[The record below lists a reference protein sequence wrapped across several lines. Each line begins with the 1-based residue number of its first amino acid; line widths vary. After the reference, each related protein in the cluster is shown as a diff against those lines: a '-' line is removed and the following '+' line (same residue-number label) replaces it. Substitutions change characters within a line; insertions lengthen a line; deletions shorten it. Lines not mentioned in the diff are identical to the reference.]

1 MTTTPTSD
9 GAVRVTLHP
18 GEDLLLRPGTRLGA
32 LRAPLA
38 ALVRRPELRWAR
50 LTADGAALGD
60 DQVVGVRPVLP
71 GVVLGVRRPGHN
83 GGGEDGNGADG
94 GADGGASTRV
104 DAGPGA
110 GLSGGWLVVRVT
122 GPAAGTVVG
131 VGGAWA
137 ALRTWARL
145 RPGGRVAIRR
155 SRGPAAW
162 LGPGPAAAPG
172 GLSWPLVLLPAVASL
187 VLAVALRQPV
197 LAVFALVGLAVA
209 APQLRAARQRTTPRG
224 GVRGAARELPGPAHL
239 LAFAY
244 AASHVSAG
252 AWAAAREAWSAG
264 GAGAVAGSGVVPLA
278 GPVPGPGEPWAAL
291 LRDGRVAVLGP
302 GDLARSVARALV
314 AEPAARGAAVRVA
327 DDAPGWSWLRWLP
340 GSGPPVLVV
349 DGLPE
354 GGTAADG
361 DVVPSGPGVPGAVA
375 APAGPVPPALVVSVG
390 TVPPGCRSVVR
401 VLDARRVRITGPD
414 GAARVVPLVGVTAE
428 WAEHLARLL
437 AGGAWLG
444 RTAAALGGRGAG
456 AGDGLDAR
464 DGSGAGGG
472 LVPGAG
478 LAGHGPG
485 GTLGGATRT
494 GGPVARTDHSRLPA
508 TVSLTRA
515 HGLDEVPG
523 PDQVA
528 ARWSGA
534 DGWAVP
540 LGLGADGGPVLLDL
554 VRDGPHLLV
563 AGTTGS
569 GKSELL
575 QTLVLGLALT
585 GSPADLALVLVDFKG
600 GASLGACGRLPHV
613 VGQVTDLEPGLA
625 ARALSGL
632 RAELR
637 RRERVLAEHG
647 VADVVALA
655 PGVLPRLVVV
665 IDEFRALADDLP
677 AFLPA
682 LLRIA
687 AQGRSL
693 GVHLVLAT
701 QRPGGAVGPDLRA
714 NVSARV
720 ALRVTDPLESRDVVD
735 DPAAAYL
742 PGAAPGRAVLRIG
755 SAPPVVLQCAHA
767 TAAPEARTPLV
778 RRAPA
783 RAGARAV
790 GRASALVTAVPTD
803 AVRSPAGPDTAGR
816 DSTGPD
822 VAALV
827 VDAARHAARALGHRP
842 AEPPW
847 LPPLPRSAGVTDL
860 PPRTRRD
867 RGGLALAL
875 GDDPDRQ
882 RRTTV
887 TWRPEDGHL
896 AVVGQARSGRTTAL
910 VTLGLAALRQ
920 GWTVHGFARDAAGLA
935 ALARHPGYGGTHR
948 PDDTAAFARLLP
960 GVVDN
965 STGTGAGTG
974 TPWSATPTGTSTP
987 DAGRTLVLVDGIE
1000 DARGALPA
1008 AALRS
1013 GTAFAVTAEG
1023 PSVGGLAARIGPR
1036 LVLLG
1041 TDRASDVVLGA
1052 PVLLAGAGGPPGRAA
1067 WCGRGE
1073 PVLCQVLDPGRLDP
1087 GSREP
1092 GGLEADAL
1100 EPGRRAP
1107 DPSEPEGTGGV
1118 SPPSGSRTSPR
1129 RRRAS

>member
-18 GEDLLLRPGTRLGA
+18 GEDLLLRQGARLGA

-60 DQVVGVRPVLP
+60 DQVVGVRPLLP
-71 GVVLGVRRPGHN
+71 GVVLRVGRPGPT
-83 GGGEDGNGADG
+83 GGGVGGG
-94 GADGGASTRV
+94 GADGGAPTRV
-104 DAGPGA
+104 DAGTGA
-110 GLSGGWLVVRVT
+110 GLAGRWLVVRVT

-131 VGGAWA
+131 AGGAWA
-137 ALRTWARL
+137 ALRTWVRL
-145 RPGGRVAIRR
+145 RHGGRLAIRR
-155 SRGPAAW
+155 SRGPATW
-162 LGPGPAAAPG
+162 LGPGRATAPG

-187 VLAVALRQPV
+187 VLAAALRQPV
-197 LAVFALVGLAVA
+197 LAVFALVGLVVA
-209 APQLRAARQRTTPRG
+209 APQLRAARQRTAPRG
-224 GVRGAARELPGPAHL
+224 GARSTVRGLPGPAHL

-244 AASHVSAG
+244 AACHVSTG
-252 AWAAAREAWSAG
+252 AWAAAREAWSADKAG
-264 GAGAVAGSGVVPLA
+264 GASGSGAAPL
-278 GPVPGPGEPWAAL
+278 GPAPGPGEPWGAL
-291 LRDGRVAVLGP
+291 LRDGCVAVLGP

-314 AEPAARGAAVRVA
+314 AGPAVRGAAVRVA

-340 GSGPPVLVV
+340 GGGPPVLVV
-349 DGLPE
+349 DGPP
-354 GGTAADG
+354 GGGRAAAG
-361 DVVPSGPGVPGAVA
+361 GVVPSGPGVPGAVA
-375 APAGPVPPALVVSVG
+375 APAGPAPPALVVAVG
-390 TVPPGCRSVVR
+390 AVPPGCRSVVR
-401 VLDARRVRITGPD
+401 VLDARRVQITGPD
-414 GAARVVPLVGVTAE
+414 GAARVVPLVGVTAD
-428 WAEHLARLL
+428 WAERLARLL

-444 RTAAALGGRGAG
+444 RTAAALGGRDAG
-456 AGDGLDAR
+456 VGDVLDAR

-478 LAGHGPG
+478 LVGHGSG
-485 GTLGGATRT
+485 GMLSGVART
-494 GGPVARTDHSRLPA
+494 GGPVARPDDPRLPA

-540 LGLGADGGPVLLDL
+540 LGIGADGGPVLLDL

-585 GSPADLALVLVDFKG
+585 RSPADLALVLVDFKG

-637 RRERVLAEHG
+637 RRERVLADHD

-682 LLRIA
+682 LMRIA

-735 DPAAAYL
+735 DPAAAYI
-742 PGAAPGRAVLRIG
+742 PGTAPGRAVLRIG
-755 SAPPVVLQCAHA
+755 SAPPVALQCAHA

-783 RAGARAV
+783 RATKRAV
-790 GRASALVTAVPTD
+790 DRASALVTAVAAD
-803 AVRSPAGPDTAGR
+803 AVRSPAGLDAASR
-816 DSTGPD
+816 DSAEPD
-822 VAALV
+822 VATLV

-842 AEPPW
+842 ADPPW
-847 LPPLPRSAGVTDL
+847 LPPLPRSAGVACL
-860 PPRTRRD
+860 PPRARRD
-867 RGGLALAL
+867 RAGLALAL

-935 ALARHPGYGGTHR
+935 ALARHPAYGGTHR
-948 PDDTAAFARLLP
+948 PDDAAAFARLLP
-960 GVVDN
+960 DAVDN
-965 STGTGAGTG
+965 GTGTGAGTG
-974 TPWSATPTGTSTP
+974 APRPVTPGTSTP
-987 DAGRTLVLVDGIE
+987 GVDRALVLVDGIE
-1000 DARGALPA
+1000 DARGALQA

-1013 GTAFAVTAEG
+1013 GIAFAVTADG
-1023 PSVGGLAARIGPR
+1023 PSVGGLAARFGPR

-1073 PVLCQVLDPGRLDP
+1073 PVLCQVLDPGRLEPDGIEP
-1087 GSREP
+1087 DQREP
-1092 GGLEADAL
+1092 ERTGAL
-1100 EPGRRAP
+1100 
-1107 DPSEPEGTGGV
+1107 
-1118 SPPSGSRTSPR
+1118 SPPSGSPTSPR

>member
-18 GEDLLLRPGTRLGA
+18 GEDLLLRQGARLGA

-60 DQVVGVRPVLP
+60 DQVVGVRPLLP
-71 GVVLGVRRPGHN
+71 GVVLRAGRPGSN
-83 GGGEDGNGADG
+83 GDGADG
-94 GADGGASTRV
+94 GEGDGGAGGGDPTR
-104 DAGPGA
+104 AGPGA
-110 GLSGGWLVVRVT
+110 GLAGRWLVVRVA

-131 VGGAWA
+131 AGGAWA
-137 ALRTWARL
+137 ALRTWVRL
-145 RPGGRVAIRR
+145 RHGGRLVIRR
-155 SRGPAAW
+155 SRGPATW

-187 VLAVALRQPV
+187 VLAAALRQPV

-209 APQLRAARQRTTPRG
+209 APQLRAARQRTVPRDG
-224 GVRGAARELPGPAHL
+224 TRGTVRKLPGPAHL

-244 AASHVSAG
+244 AASHVSTG
-252 AWAAAREAWSAG
+252 AWAAAREAWSADKAG
-264 GAGAVAGSGVVPLA
+264 GGPGSGAAPR
-278 GPVPGPGEPWAAL
+278 GPAPGPGAPWAAL
-291 LRDGRVAVLGP
+291 LRDGCVAVLGP

-314 AEPAARGAAVRVA
+314 AGPAARGAAVRVA

-340 GSGPPVLVV
+340 GGGPTVLVV
-349 DGLPE
+349 DGLPD
-354 GGTAADG
+354 GGRAAVG
-361 DVVPSGPGVPGAVA
+361 DVVPSGPGAPGAVA
-375 APAGPVPPALVVSVG
+375 ATAGPVPPALVMSVG

-401 VLDARRVRITGPD
+401 VLDARRVRITAPD

-444 RTAAALGGRGAG
+444 RTAAALGGPSGT
-456 AGDGLDAR
+456 GDDLVGR
-464 DGSGAGGG
+464 GSGGM
-472 LVPGAG
+472 
-478 LAGHGPG
+478 
-485 GTLGGATRT
+485 LGGAART
-494 GGPVARTDHSRLPA
+494 GGPVARPDDPRLPA

-523 PDQVA
+523 PDLVA

-534 DGWAVP
+534 EGWAVP
-540 LGLGADGGPVLLDL
+540 LGIGADGGPVLLDL

-585 GSPADLALVLVDFKG
+585 RSPTDLALVLVDFKG
-600 GASLGACGRLPHV
+600 GASLGVCGRLPHV

-637 RRERVLAEHG
+637 RRERVLADHD

-682 LLRIA
+682 LLRVA

-742 PGAAPGRAVLRIG
+742 PRTAPGRAVLRIG
-755 SAPPVVLQCAHA
+755 SAPPAVLQCAHA

-783 RAGARAV
+783 RAV
-790 GRASALVTAVPTD
+790 GRASALVIAVPAD
-803 AVRSPAGPDTAGR
+803 AVRSPAKADAASR
-816 DSTGPD
+816 DSAGPD
-822 VAALV
+822 VATLV
-827 VDAARHAARALGHRP
+827 VDATRHAAQALGHRP

-847 LPPLPRSAGVTDL
+847 LPPLPRSAGVACL
-860 PPRTRRD
+860 PPRARRD
-867 RGGLALAL
+867 RAGLALAL

-935 ALARHPGYGGTHR
+935 ALAHHPAYGGTHR
-948 PDDTAAFARLLP
+948 PDDAGAFAHLLP
-960 GVVDN
+960 DAVDN
-965 STGTGAGTG
+965 GNGTGTGTG
-974 TPWSATPTGTSTP
+974 TPRPVTPGTSTP
-987 DAGRTLVLVDGIE
+987 DVDRTLVLVDGIE

-1013 GTAFAVTAEG
+1013 GIAFAVTADG
-1023 PSVGGLAARIGPR
+1023 PSVGGLAARFGPR

-1052 PVLLAGAGGPPGRAA
+1052 PVRLAGAGGPPGRAA

-1073 PVLCQVLDPGRLDP
+1073 PALCQVLDPGRLEPDGIGP
-1087 GSREP
+1087 DQREP
-1092 GGLEADAL
+1092 ERTGAL
-1100 EPGRRAP
+1100 
-1107 DPSEPEGTGGV
+1107 
-1118 SPPSGSRTSPR
+1118 SPPSGSPTSPR

>member
-1 MTTTPTSD
+1 MTTTPASD

-50 LTADGAALGD
+50 LTADGAALSD
-60 DQVVGVRPVLP
+60 DHAAGVRPLLP
-71 GVVLGVRRPGHN
+71 GVVLRVRRSGP
-83 GGGEDGNGADG
+83 DDG
-94 GADGGASTRV
+94 GAAGSRV

-110 GLSGGWLVVRVT
+110 GLAGRWLVVRVT

-131 VGGAWA
+131 VDGAWA
-137 ALRTWARL
+137 ALRTWVRL
-145 RPGGRVAIRR
+145 RPGGRCAIRR
-155 SRGPAAW
+155 SRGPGTW
-162 LGPGPAAAPG
+162 LGPGPATAPG

-187 VLAVALRQPV
+187 VLAAALRQPV
-197 LAVFALVGLAVA
+197 LAVFALVGLVVA

-224 GVRGAARELPGPAHL
+224 SARSAARELPGPARL

-244 AASHVSAG
+244 AASHVSTG
-252 AWAAAREAWSAG
+252 AWAGAREAWSAG
-264 GAGAVAGSGVVPLA
+264 RAGAAAGSGSVPLV
-278 GPVPGPGEPWAAL
+278 GPVSGPGEPWAAL
-291 LRDGRVAVLGP
+291 LRDGSVAVLGAD
-302 GDLARSVARALV
+302 DLARSVARALV
-314 AEPAARGAAVRVA
+314 AGLAARGWAVRVA
-327 DDAPGWSWLRWLP
+327 DDARDWSWGRWLP
-340 GSGPPVLVV
+340 ADGPPVRVV
-349 DGLPE
+349 DGPPGGVAVPAGPE
-354 GGTAADG
+354 
-361 DVVPSGPGVPGAVA
+361 
-375 APAGPVPPALVVSVG
+375 APAGSVAPDLVVSVG
-390 TVPPGCRSVVR
+390 IVPPGCRSVVQ

-414 GAARVVPLVGVTAE
+414 GAARVVPLVGVTVE

-444 RTAAALGGRGAG
+444 RTAA
-456 AGDGLDAR
+456 
-464 DGSGAGGG
+464 
-472 LVPGAG
+472 
-478 LAGHGPG
+478 
-485 GTLGGATRT
+485 TLGGPSGTGDRLVGHGSGGLLGGAART
-494 GGPVARTDHSRLPA
+494 EGPVACTDDPRLPA
-508 TVSLTRA
+508 AVSLTRA
-515 HGLDEVPG
+515 HGLDEEPG

-534 DGWAVP
+534 DRWAVP
-540 LGLGADGGPVLLDL
+540 LGIGAGGRPVLLDL

-585 GSPADLALVLVDFKG
+585 RSPADVALVLVDFKG

-625 ARALSGL
+625 ARALTGL

-677 AFLPA
+677 AFLPG

-714 NVSARV
+714 NVSARI

-735 DPAAAYL
+735 DPAAAYI
-742 PGAAPGRAVLRIG
+742 PGTAPGRAVLRIG
-755 SAPPVVLQCAHA
+755 SAPPVVMQCAHA
-767 TAAPEARTPLV
+767 TASPEARTPLV

-783 RAGARAV
+783 RASSRATGPAAARGAE
-790 GRASALVTAVPTD
+790 
-803 AVRSPAGPDTAGR
+803 
-816 DSTGPD
+816 PD
-822 VAALV
+822 VATLV
-827 VDAARHAARALGHRP
+827 VDAARHAARTLGHRP

-847 LPPLPRSAGVTDL
+847 LPPLPRSAGFGDL
-860 PPRTRRD
+860 PPRTRRA

-887 TWRPEDGHL
+887 TWHPEDGHL

-920 GWTVHGFARDAAGLA
+920 GWTVHGFARDTAGLA
-935 ALARHPGYGGTHR
+935 ALAHHPGYAGTRH
-948 PDDTAAFARLLP
+948 PDDAGAFARMLP
-960 GVVDN
+960 DVARD
-965 STGTGAGTG
+965 STGTSAGTITPGPVTSRSITPG
-974 TPWSATPTGTSTP
+974 TVAPGA
-987 DAGRTLVLVDGIE
+987 DRTLVLVDGIE
-1000 DARGALPA
+1000 DARGGLPA

-1013 GTAFAVTAEG
+1013 GVAFAVTADG
-1023 PSVGGLAARIGPR
+1023 PSVGGLAARFGPR

-1073 PVLCQVLDPGRLDP
+1073 PVLCQVL
-1087 GSREP
+1087 EP
-1092 GGLEADAL
+1092 DVLEPDAL
-1100 EPGRRAP
+1100 EPGQQEP
-1107 DPSEPEGTGGV
+1107 DEPGGL
-1118 SPPSGSRTSPR
+1118 SPPSGSPTSPR

>member
-1 MTTTPTSD
+1 MTTTPASD

-50 LTADGAALGD
+50 LTADGAALSD
-60 DQVVGVRPVLP
+60 DQAAGVRPLLP
-71 GVVLGVRRPGHN
+71 GVVLRVRRPGH
-83 GGGEDGNGADG
+83 DDG
-94 GADGGASTRV
+94 GARV
-104 DAGPGA
+104 DAGPGSGLA
-110 GLSGGWLVVRVT
+110 GRWLVVRVT

-131 VGGAWA
+131 VDGAWD
-137 ALRTWARL
+137 ALRTWVRL
-145 RPGGRVAIRR
+145 RPGGRCAIRR
-155 SRGPAAW
+155 SRGPGTW
-162 LGPGPAAAPG
+162 LGPGPATAPG

-187 VLAVALRQPV
+187 VLAAALRQPV
-197 LAVFALVGLAVA
+197 LAVFALVGLVVA

-224 GVRGAARELPGPAHL
+224 SARSTARELPGPARL

-244 AASHVSAG
+244 AASHVSTG
-252 AWAAAREAWSAG
+252 AWAGAREAWSAG
-264 GAGAVAGSGVVPLA
+264 RAGAAAGSGAVPLV
-278 GPVPGPGEPWAAL
+278 GPVPGPGGPWAAL
-291 LRDGRVAVLGP
+291 LRDGSVAVLGAD
-302 GDLARSVARALV
+302 DLARSVARALV
-314 AEPAARGAAVRVA
+314 AGLAARGAAVRVA
-327 DDAPGWSWLRWLP
+327 DDARGWSWVRWLP
-340 GSGPPVLVV
+340 RGRPPVLVV
-349 DGLPE
+349 DGPPGGVALPA
-354 GGTAADG
+354 GL
-361 DVVPSGPGVPGAVA
+361 AVA
-375 APAGPVPPALVVSVG
+375 AGSVAPAGSAAPALVVSVG

-414 GAARVVPLVGVTAE
+414 GAARVVPLIGVTVE

-444 RTAAALGGRGAG
+444 RTAAALGGPSDT
-456 AGDGLDAR
+456 GDGLVGH
-464 DGSGAGGG
+464 GSGG
-472 LVPGAG
+472 L
-478 LAGHGPG
+478 
-485 GTLGGATRT
+485 LGGAART
-494 GGPVARTDHSRLPA
+494 EGPVARTDDPRLPA
-508 TVSLTRA
+508 AVSLTRA
-515 HGLDEVPG
+515 HGLDEAPG

-540 LGLGADGGPVLLDL
+540 LGIGADGGPVLLDL

-585 GSPADLALVLVDFKG
+585 RSPADLALVLVDFKG
-600 GASLGACGRLPHV
+600 GASLGGCGRLPHV

-625 ARALSGL
+625 ARALTGL

-637 RRERVLAEHG
+637 RRERVLTEHG

-677 AFLPA
+677 AFLPG

-714 NVSARV
+714 NVSARI

-735 DPAAAYL
+735 DPAAAYI
-742 PGAAPGRAVLRIG
+742 PGTAPGRAVLRIG
-755 SAPPVVLQCAHA
+755 SAPPVLVQCAHA
-767 TAAPEARTPLV
+767 TASPEARTPLV

-783 RAGARAV
+783 QASSRATG
-790 GRASALVTAVPTD
+790 
-803 AVRSPAGPDTAGR
+803 PAAAGM
-816 DSTGPD
+816 TGPD
-822 VAALV
+822 VATLV

-847 LPPLPRSAGVTDL
+847 LPPLPRSAGVPDL

-887 TWRPEDGHL
+887 TWHPEDGHL

-910 VTLGLAALRQ
+910 VTLGLAALRE
-920 GWTVHGFARDAAGLA
+920 GWTVHGFARDTAGLA
-935 ALARHPGYGGTHR
+935 ALAHHPGYAGTHH
-948 PDDTAAFARLLP
+948 PDDAGAFARMLP
-960 GVVDN
+960 DVARD
-965 STGTGAGTG
+965 STGTSAGTI
-974 TPWSATPTGTSTP
+974 TPVPVTPGA
-987 DAGRTLVLVDGIE
+987 DRTLVLVDGIE
-1000 DARGALPA
+1000 DARGGLPA

-1013 GTAFAVTAEG
+1013 GVAFAVTADG
-1023 PSVGGLAARIGPR
+1023 PSVGGLAARFGPR

-1073 PVLCQVLDPGRLDP
+1073 PVLCQVLEPDVLEPDALEPDHGEPGRQEPDRHEP
-1087 GSREP
+1087 DEP
-1092 GGLEADAL
+1092 GGL
-1100 EPGRRAP
+1100 
-1107 DPSEPEGTGGV
+1107 
-1118 SPPSGSRTSPR
+1118 SPPSGSPTSPR